1 MADSMGELYEQL
13 IALSE
18 IAFAGEHY
26 EAAYHALVAA
36 MHTAYDDGNPDGIEM
51 AKRMAQEQ
59 IDWLDAY
66 RPNHTTGSTAA
77 MHRGQR
83 SIYESLQLQA
93 DAMLL
98 RVRSRY
104 T

>member
-1 MADSMGELYEQL
+1 MADTIGDLYEQL

-18 IAFAGEHY
+18 VAFAGEHY
-26 EAAYHALVAA
+26 EAAYHALIGA
-36 MHTAYDDGNPDGIEM
+36 MHMAYDQGNPDGIE
-51 AKRMAQEQ
+51 AVKRMAQDQ
-59 IDWLDAY
+59 LGWLDSY
-66 RPNHTTGSTAA
+66 RPHHTTGSTAA

-98 RVRSRY
+98 RVRSRQI
-104 T
+104 